1 MDRQKS
7 ISIWMISA
15 DKVKTNKLDKA
26 PRYLIIKDTMR
37 SRISGCN
44 ILLFIVLQAFLTGIF
59 LYQPVYADIYRYEDS
74 EGIVHFTDAP
84 TDKRFIIFMRDIKRD
99 KQLRTRLNL
108 SCAVNP
114 AEYDQLIRTCSDK
127 YGVNASLIKAVI
139 HAESGYN
146 PNAVSHKGASGL
158 MQLMPGTAKSL
169 KVSNSF
175 DPKDNVEG
183 GVKYL
188 RFLLDTFHGDVSL
201 ALAAYNAGLSKV
213 AKFGGIPPYAETR
226 TYVNRVLSYMQSY
239 QAKN

>member
-1 MDRQKS
+1 MSK
-7 ISIWMISA
+7 
-15 DKVKTNKLDKA
+15 K
-26 PRYLIIKDTMR
+26 
-37 SRISGCN
+37 ISGCD
-44 ILLFIVLQAFLTGIF
+44 ILLCTVVQAFLMGMYLCQT
-59 LYQPVYADIYRYEDS
+59 VYADIYRYEDD

-84 TDKRFIIFMRDIKRD
+84 TDKRFIIFMRDIKKD
-99 KQLRTRLNL
+99 KQLRTRLHL

-114 AEYDQLIRTCSDK
+114 AEYEQIIKTCSEK

-146 PNAVSHKGASGL
+146 PNAVSNKGASGL
-158 MQLMPGTAKSL
+158 MQLMPGTARSL

-175 DPKDNVEG
+175 DPRDNVEG

-188 RFLLDTFHGDVSL
+188 KFLLDTFQGDVSL

-213 AKFGGIPPYAETR
+213 AKFGGIPPYTETR

-239 QAKN
+239 QTN

>member
-1 MDRQKS
+1 MR
-7 ISIWMISA
+7 ISA
-15 DKVKTNKLDKA
+15 AGKYIFMSVA
-26 PRYLIIKDTMR
+26 
-37 SRISGCN
+37 G
-44 ILLFIVLQAFLTGIF
+44 LLLLCFQ
-59 LYQPVYADIYRYEDS
+59 QPSHADIYRYEDD

-84 TDKRFIIFMRDIKRD
+84 TDKRFKIFMRDIKKD
-99 KQLRTRLNL
+99 KQLRTMLRM
-108 SCAVNP
+108 SRSVNP
-114 AEYDQLIRTCSDK
+114 AEYDHIIKTCSDK
-127 YGVNASLIKAVI
+127 YGVSTSLIKAVI

-169 KVSNSF
+169 KVSNRF

-188 RFLLDTFHGDVSL
+188 RFLLDTFKGDVSL

-226 TYVNRVLSYMQSY
+226 NYVNKVLSYMNTY
-239 QAKN
+239 QAN